1 MGMDYNRLADC
12 YKALADKT
20 RLRILALLKEE
31 DLCVGELVSILGITQ
46 PAVSQHVRK
55 LRLAGLVKERR
66 QGQWVYYSLCGEGL
80 AFYPAVLES
89 LPDAGHEVEQL
100 KLEGKQGICD

>member
-1 MGMDYNRLADC
+1 MDYNRLADF

-31 DLCVGELVSILGITQ
+31 DLCVGELVSILDMTQ

-66 QGQWVYYSLCGEGL
+66 QGQWVYYSLSGEDL
-80 AFYPAVLES
+80 PFYPAILEH
-89 LPDAGHEVEQL
+89 LPDARHELEQL
-100 KLEGKQGICD
+100 KQEGKKGICD

>member
-1 MGMDYNRLADC
+1 MDYDRLADG

-31 DLCVGELVSILGITQ
+31 SLCVGELVSVLGMTQ

-55 LRLAGLVKERR
+55 LRQAGLIKERR
-66 QGQWVYYSLCGEGL
+66 QGQWIYYSLHGDGWPFL
-80 AFYPAVLES
+80 PALLEH
-89 LPDAGHEVEQL
+89 LPDASADIERL
-100 KLEGKQGICD
+100 KQEGKKGICE